1 MIRMAKSLKLIRLA
15 IALTLAVS
23 MLFALGC
30 AKKSVEIVIYTDFG
44 CSECAQLHFTVETEL
59 LQQYVNTGKAEFKIY
74 LLTGLGPDSVRAAQ
88 AALCA
93 NEQGRFW
100 EYRDAILTAF
110 SQMGVAAYSD
120 EELLKVADE
129 LGLDKESFIACLN
142 SAAIEEKLEQ
152 NMSQSQEAGID
163 HVPTVIINGVKV
175 VGVEPL
181 ETYVKI
187 IEEQLAR

>member
-1 MIRMAKSLKLIRLA
+1 MAKSLKLVRLA

-23 MLFALGC
+23 MLFAFGC
-30 AKKSVEIVIYTDFG
+30 AKKPVEIIIYTDFG
-44 CSECAQLHFTVETEL
+44 CGDCAQLHFTVETEL
-59 LQQYVNTGKAEFKIY
+59 LRQYVNTGKAEFKIY
-74 LLTGLGPDSVRAAQ
+74 LLAGLGTDSVRAAQ

-110 SQMGVAAYSD
+110 FQIGLAAYSD

-129 LGLDKESFIACLN
+129 LSLDKESFIACLN
-142 SAAIEEKLEQ
+142 NTAILEKLEQ
-152 NMSQSQEAGID
+152 NMSQSQAAGID
-163 HVPTVIINGVKV
+163 QVPTVIINGVKV

-187 IEEQLAR
+187 IEEQLAK